1 MGAEDMYTL
10 VADEMVARW
19 RAGTVA
25 EYIGERGLL
34 DGYRWELCGG
44 ADDYEPKLYVW
55 SEYRDPDGRTVA
67 TVNADGELRI
77 LDGTGDVQRY
87 GSIGFAKTACE
98 FEIAVVNEYRRRLDE
113 ADSDGETR
121 CKSARGCNGR

>member
-44 ADDYEPKLYVW
+44 ADDYEPKDFND
-55 SEYRDPDGRTVA
+55 S
-67 TVNADGELRI
+67 
-77 LDGTGDVQRY
+77 LDH
-87 GSIGFAKTACE
+87 S
-98 FEIAVVNEYRRRLDE
+98 LDI
-113 ADSDGETR
+113 D
-121 CKSARGCNGR
+121 